1 MTYNKF
7 ICQIFIYKVYILLI
21 FWGFILLARLLLTS
35 DIKKSENRVSI
46 VTGGARGIG
55 RGCALKLAAEGSAI
69 VLVDILDTEL
79 ERTKSEIKGLGV
91 ECLTFNA
98 DVIDHKRAKDIASEV
113 INTWGR
119 IDVLVNNAGKA
130 NPKGI
135 LEITEEEYDITMNI
149 NLKSCFNYIQAVA
162 PFMLEAKWGRIIS
175 MSSLNAH
182 SGGVTA
188 AVSRF
193 SYTSA
198 KAGILGMT
206 RALAKELGP
215 NILVNAICPGL
226 IKTEITKNAV
236 IAERE
241 PELVKGIALKRVGT
255 PTDVAELVC
264 FLALSEPNFITGQDI
279 TIDGFQWNR

>member
-1 MTYNKF
+1 MKF
-7 ICQIFIYKVYILLI
+7 LQIMEFQGSPEDAEKALQHYIDKADGRSYARKATICVDRDNSGTVIQLI
-21 FWGFILLARLLLTS
+21 EFDSWDEAQ
-35 DIKKSENRVSI
+35 K
-46 VTGGARGIG
+46 
-55 RGCALKLAAEGSAI
+55 
-69 VLVDILDTEL
+69 
-79 ERTKSEIKGLGV
+79 
-91 ECLTFNA
+91 
-98 DVIDHKRAKDIASEV
+98 
-113 INTWGR
+113 
-119 IDVLVNNAGKA
+119 NNE
-130 NPKGI
+130 
-135 LEITEEEYDITMNI
+135 LEITEEEYDTTMNI

-162 PFMLEAKWGRIIS
+162 PFMLKAKWGRIIS

-215 NILVNAICPGL
+215 DILVNAVCPGL

-236 IAERE
+236 IATRE

>member
-1 MTYNKF
+1 MTS
-7 ICQIFIYKVYILLI
+7 Q
-21 FWGFILLARLLLTS
+21 
-35 DIKKSENRVSI
+35 IKKSKNRVSI

-55 RGCALKLAAEGSAI
+55 RGCALKLASEGSSIALI
-69 VLVDILDTEL
+69 DVLTNEL
-79 ERTKSEIKGLGV
+79 ARTKNEVESLGV
-91 ECLTFNA
+91 ECLTFVA
-98 DVIDHKRAKDIASEV
+98 DVMDHNRAKDIAADV
-113 INTWGR
+113 VNNWGR

-135 LEITEEEYDITMNI
+135 LEITEEEYDTTMNI

-188 AVSRF
+188 AVSKF

-198 KAGILGMT
+198 TAGILGMT
-206 RALAKELGP
+206 RARAKELGP
-215 NILVNAICPGL
+215 DILVNAVCPGL

-236 IAERE
+236 IAARE

>member
-1 MTYNKF
+1 MS
-7 ICQIFIYKVYILLI
+7 ISV
-21 FWGFILLARLLLTS
+21 
-35 DIKKSENRVSI
+35 NRVSL

-55 RGCALKLAAEGSAI
+55 RGCALKFASLGSSI
-69 VLVDILDTEL
+69 VLVDLL
-79 ERTKSEIKGLGV
+79 EKEMASTKKEIEALGV
-91 ECLTFNA
+91 SCITFVAN
-98 DVIDHKRAKDIASEV
+98 VSDHKRAKEIASDAFLKF
-113 INTWGR
+113 GR

-135 LEITEEEYDITMNI
+135 LEITEDEYDTTLNI

-162 PFMLEAKWGRIIS
+162 PYMLKAKWGRIVS

-188 AVSRF
+188 AVSKF

-215 NILVNAICPGL
+215 DILVNAVCPGL

-255 PTDVAELVC
+255 PTDVAELVS